1 MKARPKTFVAYTVA
15 TFNGD
20 AEVWVHCW
28 PQQKWDYL
36 EDRGKVILSRKN
48 MSMSLPYHITNHD
61 KKAGEDE

>member
-1 MKARPKTFVAYTVA
+1 MKARPKTFVTYTVQ

-48 MSMSLPYHITNHD
+48 MSMSLQKEEIEKHW
-61 KKAGEDE
+61 KVVEE